1 MKNGISV
8 HEEEEIS
15 ENLQVCAAFEVSRVM
30 ATVNEEQHQEES
42 QQTQSVT
49 QLEFHQ
55 AMRDFKTMFPEMDED
70 VIEVVLRANSG
81 AVDATI
87 DQLLAMSTDNENERL
102 RTELDATEN
111 DEVPP
116 CYSPATPPPSYQQ
129 AVPYAQSP
137 AHSPAAVIDQ
147 SSTATINSS
156 PTIPRR
162 PQQVQ
167 PRSQLSKSFLQ
178 PYVSQTLPLPKRTSE
193 KSNQKIEKPNVPLKI
208 LRNWQPPLLG
218 PLPSRFLRLEE
229 MKHPMKYG
237 LKITNQQVSKGNRN
251 VTVLSSSV
259 LQQRMEENERQR
271 QLSQSTEDPG
281 LSQFLEDERIAL
293 FLQNEEFMQ
302 ELRHNKEFMSTLERA
317 SSDDEDDKLKQPPDE
332 MDSFHYSQPIH
343 AIGDDPDAAF
353 REKLRNMGKL
363 SKRKFTQLAKL
374 FSRRKRSGF
383 RQFLGDGTNPS
394 QDNLL
399 LTEDNN
405 SEISEED
412 SDNNLRKDDTW
423 NSHVGGDDGTMGTMD
438 HKKDDVHKL

>member
-1 MKNGISV
+1 
-8 HEEEEIS
+8 
-15 ENLQVCAAFEVSRVM
+15 M
-30 ATVNEEQHQEES
+30 ATINEDQYQEES
-42 QQTQSVT
+42 QQAQSVT

-111 DEVPP
+111 EEVPP

-137 AHSPAAVIDQ
+137 AHSPAAITDQ

-156 PTIPRR
+156 PTTPRR

-167 PRSQLSKSFLQ
+167 PRSQLSKSLLQ
-178 PYVSQTLPLPKRTSE
+178 PYMSQTLPLPKRTSE

-218 PLPSRFLRLEE
+218 PLPSQFLRLEE
-229 MKHPMKYG
+229 IKHTSVQTKV
-237 LKITNQQVSKGNRN
+237 KN

-302 ELRHNKEFMSTLERA
+302 ELRHNKEFMSTLEKASPA
-317 SSDDEDDKLKQPPDE
+317 SSDDEDDKMKHPHDE
-332 MDSFHYSQPIH
+332 MDSFHYTQPIH
-343 AIGDDPDAAF
+343 AIADDPDAAF

-399 LTEDNN
+399 LTEDN
-405 SEISEED
+405 SEVSEED
-412 SDNNLRKDDTW
+412 SDNNTRKDDTW
-423 NSHVGGDDGTMGTMD
+423 NSHVGCDIGMMGTMD
-438 HKKDDVHKL
+438 QKKNDTHKL